1 MDDDAPETN
10 AELRAELLEARD
22 RVRRELE
29 ILESPS
35 PIGGSPVNGSVL
47 TVLEK
52 ELAEIEDA
60 LGRLN

>member
-1 MDDDAPETN
+1 MEDDAPETN

-35 PIGGSPVNGSVL
+35 TIGGSPVNGSVVTDL
-47 TVLEK
+47 QK
-52 ELAEIEDA
+52 ELAEIEEA
-60 LGRLN
+60 LGRLS